1 MRSGRLAG
9 LSLYHVRKHLLQS
22 SINARRRPPIT
33 FLLAWYILRGW
44 VFFFL
49 FFSFFLLYL
58 ELCQHHRNNS
68 DMAQPDRSNIGAAG
82 SFTWPP
88 KPGQKT
94 KLGVD
99 QAVKGQV
106 RRPASPPARQVGVFL
121 ALYFMVEHRHN
132 AGLPCAKQLSAY
144 EL

>member
-1 MRSGRLAG
+1 MCANTCCSQASMHAG
-9 LSLYHVRKHLLQS
+9 VRQSLFS
-22 SINARRRPPIT
+22 SLGTYCEAG
-33 FLLAWYILRGW
+33 F
-44 VFFFL
+44 FFFL

-68 DMAQPDRSNIGAAG
+68 DMAQPDRSNIEAAG

-121 ALYFMVEHRHN
+121 ALYIYMVEHRHN